1 MKNKFSFFILI
12 SILCS
17 FSLSNKNS
25 LFSINSKANNNIAI
39 DFALD
44 NYEVKKISGLDDVYF
59 KNKKSSYLEDQEKFS
74 TFVHLKNNQ
83 EYSIDFQIV
92 SDESY
97 DFEGGDRFYDSSSN
111 LNYSTKEHIFR
122 GVRILE
128 VSVHPFK
135 INQNSNSINIINQAS
150 INISLEDLSND
161 SMIRYSETF
170 LNMINDFLINP
181 IEYSS
186 RDLDFQQ
193 PSILYISDP
202 DVVTSPYLLGLV
214 NWRKQQGYD
223 VTLVSTDETGNSTS
237 SIKNYIENAY
247 YSWDNPPEYLCLVGD
262 ADGSVSV
269 PTYDVSAGA
278 GSGGAHGES
287 DYPYTLIEGDDYYPE
302 MIVGRISVR
311 SSSEL
316 ATVVNKIIGY
326 EKAYAGTGD
335 WLTSAALV
343 GDPYDSGI
351 SCVIT
356 SQYIEQIMENSGV
369 ENIESQYSGSNFDS
383 FMREQINSGISYLNY
398 RGFYG
403 FSNFNQNDVDQ
414 LNNGYKLPFISTL
427 TCGVNSFLDDQESVV
442 EALLRAGSAAN
453 PSGAVGVIG
462 TSQSYTHTAFN
473 NIVSMGIFEGIYLKE
488 SGQTAGSSLVYG
500 KLALMNTYPSDPNG
514 NVYLFSS
521 WNNLMGDPLTHL
533 WTNTPKNLIVNHDS
547 IISSSSNYFDVMV
560 SDPQGRPVNDAIVT
574 LYKNDEHSITS
585 KTDEFGRAYFNLDYV
600 DIGNVIVTSRCLNCV
615 PEESS
620 FEITNDFPNVG
631 VVQNSIN
638 ISDTADGNSDG
649 QANPGETVTISFD
662 IQNQSS
668 DQLSDCSVQVSSVYP
683 NIQIVNGLET
693 IGSINSSDVIE
704 VGNISLSLNNNINHD
719 GNSFSLHSSLECDG
733 MVWNFLLP
741 IDIAYGDVVISLELI
756 SDQNN
761 NLILD
766 PGETGQ
772 YSLNIDNTGYIDL
785 YDLSLTFE
793 DYPNIQIENNSIQI
807 DVLNEGAQNNSIIIP
822 IVASNNI
829 INGSIINLS
838 ATLQSTNGYISS
850 DIETIQVGYVS
861 STDPLGPDQHGYY
874 IYGEEDNDYM
884 WAPIYD
890 WIEIDPDYGGEGIEV
905 DIFDGGNNQD
915 DSTILSLPFTFTF
928 YGQDY
933 DEITICSNGWISLG
947 RTEMASFR
955 NYNLPGTGGPS
966 PMIAVFWDD
975 LQTTNGGDVF
985 WYYDS
990 INDYL
995 VIEWSE
1001 VRTYTDND
1009 VETFQAILYNS
1020 GDLTPTG
1027 DDEIKLQYK
1036 EFNNTSEGYYPVGN
1050 YDGAVVHGQYSTIG
1064 IENWY
1069 GDIGLEYTFNNGYPV
1084 SATPLTDESA
1094 LFITTRNPQI
1104 FAQPSLNL
1112 SDNSFNIELSPD
1124 ESDDLSL
1131 IITNDG
1137 QEGSILNYEISL
1149 SPFNNLVSS
1158 VDELGYA
1165 WSSSS
1170 LSNDVEYSW
1179 EDISPNANL
1188 LTFEANDQAT
1198 GPIGIG
1204 FSFPFYGQSYT
1215 EIIVNPN
1222 GWVGFS
1228 EDNDGWN
1235 NQSVFSDDSPH
1246 NAIFA
1251 FWDDLNPESSQD
1263 NDVGS
1268 GNVYLDSNS
1277 DRCIIWYDSVSHWT
1291 SLDRIYDFQLILYPD
1306 GSIKVNYREM
1316 TGDVD
1321 SGTIGIV
1328 NQDGTIGHQIVYND
1342 EFMEDNLSVSFKGAP
1357 TWLNYYYSGGD
1368 SEEETSLGY
1377 NQSSSY
1383 SIEVDSFNLPQGQ
1396 YSASLIVNPEGSF
1409 FQTLP
1414 INLTVLDYE
1423 FIAGDIN
1430 FDGALNILDIVS
1442 LMGFI
1447 IQSADPSEIEFLASD
1462 INQDNN
1468 LDVLDVVIIV
1478 NIILSE

>member
-1 MKNKFSFFILI
+1 MKINFPYYIWVFLF
-12 SILCS
+12 S
-17 FSLSNKNS
+17 FSLMAREPF
-25 LFSINSKANNNIAI
+25 FSVDSRASDNIVINFNLLDYEIKEIDGIDDIILGNEKTSFVNNQ
-39 DFALD
+39 
-44 NYEVKKISGLDDVYF
+44 K
-59 KNKKSSYLEDQEKFS
+59 KFS
-74 TFVHLKNNQ
+74 TFIHLNDNQ
-83 EYSIDFQIV
+83 DYDLEFEVLADNSYNFQESSHFNSSF
-92 SDESY
+92 SDSDYLIE
-97 DFEGGDRFYDSSSN
+97 
-111 LNYSTKEHIFR
+111 EHIFR
-122 GVRILE
+122 GIRILE
-128 VSVHPFK
+128 ITVNPFSL
-135 INQNSNSINIINQAS
+135 NRESGNMNIIEEAS
-150 INISLEDLSND
+150 ISVNLGSSSNRSD
-161 SMIRYSETF
+161 IKYSETF
-170 LNMINDFLINP
+170 LNIANDFLINP

-186 RDLDFQQ
+186 RDLDYQQ

-202 DVVTSPYLLGLV
+202 DVITSPYLQGLV
-214 NWRKQQGYD
+214 NWRKQQGYE
-223 VTLVSTDETGNSTS
+223 VTLVSTNDTGNSTA

-247 YSWDNPPEYLCLVGD
+247 YSWDNPPEYVCFIGD
-262 ADGSVSV
+262 ADGSISV

-287 DYPYTLIEGDDYYPE
+287 DYPYTLIEGDDLYPE

-326 EKAYAGTGD
+326 EKAYAGTDD
-335 WLTSAALV
+335 WLTSTALV

-351 SCVIT
+351 STVIT
-356 SQYIEQIMENSGV
+356 NQYIEQIMENSGV
-369 ENIESQYSGSNFDS
+369 ENINTQYSGSNFDS
-383 FMREQINSGISYLNY
+383 FMREQINSGVSYLNY

-403 FSNFNQNDVDQ
+403 FSNFNQYDVDL
-414 LNNGYKLPFISTL
+414 LNNGYKLPFIATL
-427 TCGVNSFLDDQESVV
+427 TCGVNNFWSDQESVV

-453 PSGAVGVIG
+453 PSGAVAVIG

-488 SGQTAGSSLVYG
+488 SGQTAGSSLIYG

-533 WTNTPKNLIVNHDS
+533 WTNTPINLIVDHES
-547 IISSSSNYFDVMV
+547 VISSSSNYFDVTV
-560 SDPQGRPVNDAIVT
+560 LDEEGRPVGGALVT
-574 LYKNDEHSITS
+574 LYKNDEHSINS
-585 KTDEFGRAYFNLDYV
+585 KTDDFGRAYFNLDYS
-600 DIGNVIVTSRCLNCV
+600 DIGNVVVTSRCLNCV
-615 PEESS
+615 PEETS
-620 FEITNDFPNVG
+620 FEIANDFPDVRI
-631 VVQNSIN
+631 VDNSIN
-638 ISDTADGNSDG
+638 INDTINGNSDG
-649 QANPGETVTISFD
+649 QVNPGEIVSVDFD
-662 IQNQSS
+662 IQNQSD
-668 DQLSDCSVQVSSVYP
+668 DQLSDCFLQTSSIYS
-683 NIQIVNGLET
+683 NIQVLNGLID
-693 IGSINSSDVIE
+693 IGSINQSETVQIGD
-704 VGNISLSLNNNINHD
+704 ISLSVNNNTDQD
-719 GNSFSLHSSLECDG
+719 GNIFSLHSSLNCDG

-741 IDIAYGDVVISLELI
+741 IEISYGEIILDLELL

-772 YSLNIDNTGYIDL
+772 YRLSFENTGYIDL
-785 YDLSLTFE
+785 YDVSLTF
-793 DYPNIQIENNSIQI
+793 DADANIQIEDNSFQI
-807 DVLNEGAQNNSIIIP
+807 DLLELGEQNESIVIP
-822 IVASNNI
+822 IVASNNL
-829 INGSIINLS
+829 INGSIVNLS
-838 ATLQSTNGYISS
+838 ASLESSNGYSS
-850 DIETIQVGYVS
+850 DIIKTIQVGYVS
-861 STDPLGPDQHGYY
+861 SVDPLGPDEYGYY
-874 IYGEEDNDYM
+874 IYGEEDSDYQ
-884 WAPIYD
+884 WSPNYD
-890 WIEIDPDYGGEGIEV
+890 WIEIDPDYGGDGNQVSIY
-905 DIFDGGNNQD
+905 DGGNNQD
-915 DSTILSLPFTFTF
+915 DSTILNLPFTFTF

-933 DEITICSNGWISLG
+933 DEITICSNGWIALG
-947 RTEMASFR
+947 RTDMTSFR

-975 LQTTNGGDVF
+975 LQTTSGGEVY

-995 VIEWSE
+995 VIEWSNM
-1001 VRTYTDND
+1001 RTYTDND

-1050 YDGAVVHGQYSTIG
+1050 YNGAVVHGQYSTIG

-1069 GDIGLEYTFNNGYPV
+1069 GDIGLEYTFNNTYPIAA
-1084 SATPLTDESA
+1084 SPLSDESA

-1112 SDNSFNIELSPD
+1112 SDNVFDIELTPNEQD
-1124 ESDDLSL
+1124 NFTLTV
-1131 IITNDG
+1131 TNNG
-1137 QEGSILNYEISL
+1137 QEGSVLNYDISL
-1149 SPFNNLVSS
+1149 SPFNNLISS
-1158 VDELGYA
+1158 VDDAGYA

-1170 LSNDVEYSW
+1170 LADEVVYSW
-1179 EDISPNANL
+1179 EEVSDNAIL
-1188 LTFEANDQAT
+1188 LSFDANDQAT
-1198 GPIGIG
+1198 EPLSIG
-1204 FSFPFYGQSYT
+1204 FPFTFYGEVYD
-1215 EIIVNPN
+1215 ELIINPN

-1235 NQSVFSDDSPH
+1235 NQAVFSDDSPH

-1277 DRCIIWYDSVSHWT
+1277 ERCIIWYDSVSHWT
-1291 SLDRIYDFQLILYPD
+1291 SLERLYDFQLILYPD

-1328 NQDGTIGHQIVYND
+1328 NQDGTIGHQVVYND
-1342 EFMEDNLSVSFKGAP
+1342 DFMTDNLSVLFKGAP
-1357 TWLNYYYSGGD
+1357 TWLDYYYSGGD
-1368 SEEETSLGY
+1368 GEEETSLGY
-1377 NQSSSY
+1377 NQSSLYSFDINSY
-1383 SIEVDSFNLPQGQ
+1383 NLPQGE
-1396 YSASLIVNPEGSF
+1396 YSAALIVNPEGSF

-1414 INLTVLDYE
+1414 ITLTVLDYE
-1423 FIAGDIN
+1423 VVSGDIN
-1430 FDGALNILDIVS
+1430 FDGLINILDIVN

-1447 IQSADPSEIEFLASD
+1447 IGNADPSDLEFQASD
-1462 INQDNN
+1462 ANQDNN

-1478 NIILSE
+1478 NFILSE